1 MRAISLLNKMF
12 YFFKV
17 IEEGLHYNVIKS
29 IQKDKNNV
37 IFVIGPVNSNN
48 ESRLSAFDILRS
60 NIIKSQISESDL
72 KAIKAVAVSEGDLY
86 IESKEYDNDNIRF
99 QLRSVLTEEKWDI
112 SLSDLKKNSEILD
125 RLHYKYR
132 VSIDE

>member
-1 MRAISLLNKMF
+1 MRAISLLTRMLS
-12 YFFKV
+12 FFKI

-29 IQKDKNNV
+29 IQKVKNNV

-72 KAIKAVAVSEGDLY
+72 RAIKAVAVSEGDIY
-86 IESKEYDNDNIRF
+86 IQSKEYNNDDIIF
-99 QLRSVLTEEKWDI
+99 HLKSILTKEEWNI
-112 SLSDLKKNSEILD
+112 SLADLKKQDEILD
-125 RLHYKYR
+125 RLHYKCR
-132 VSIDE
+132 ESIDE